1 MPHNL
6 SQALAPSFEGLPL
19 TCLDDTDGLQTM
31 QARLFEELA
40 PASNFAKVIALDIIQ
55 VEVDIMRL
63 RQAKADV
70 IDGALKAELTQ
81 LLENGR
87 IRHST
92 HTHFTHRFQRK
103 LVSDILRG
111 RDSISR
117 RVETILRYYGETL
130 PGLRAKAFRRHAEAT
145 QKIDTQLER
154 FERRRR
160 NLRRDLDLY
169 QSARAQVIEASRGD
183 A

>member
-1 MPHNL
+1 L
-6 SQALAPSFEGLPL
+6 KVL
-19 TCLDDTDGLQTM
+19 

-55 VEVDIMRL
+55 VEVDNMRL

-70 IDGALKAELTQ
+70 IDGALEAELTQ
-81 LLENGR
+81 LFEYGR
-87 IRHST
+87 IRHSH
-92 HTHFTHRFQRK
+92 HTHFTNRFRRK

-111 RDSISR
+111 RDRISG
-117 RVETILRYYGETL
+117 RVETVLRYYGETL
-130 PGLRAKAFRRHAEAT
+130 SGLRARAFRRHMDVS
-145 QKIDTQLER
+145 QKIDVQLER

>member
-1 MPHNL
+1 MPNSL
-6 SQALAPSFEGLPL
+6 SQALTPNFEGLPM
-19 TCLDDTDGLQTM
+19 TCLDDTGVLKAI

-81 LLENGR
+81 LLENVR

-92 HTHFTHRFQRK
+92 HTHFSYRFQRK

-111 RDSISR
+111 RDRISR
-117 RVETILRYYGETL
+117 RVETVLRYYGETL
-130 PGLRAKAFRRHAEAT
+130 SGLRAKAFRRHMDVS
-145 QKIDTQLER
+145 QKIDAQLER